1 MLLPISQIAKSNFEP
16 LLEACFQ
23 CFGRLKPMTVL
34 VTGGAGYI
42 GSHVVRLLQNRG
54 QKVIVVDDMSEG
66 IKPRIG
72 NTPLIQI
79 DLASHAAVSKLVEV
93 FKEENVQA
101 VVHLAARKKV
111 GESVERPDWY
121 HQQNVGGLQNLLSA
135 MKQAQ
140 VSRLV
145 FSSSAA
151 TYGVPDVDQV
161 SEDFNCK
168 PINPYGQ
175 TKLDGEHLV
184 QAAALEWGL
193 REVSLR
199 YFNVAGTGWDDLVD
213 TQVANLVPIV
223 FKSLAEGDAPKI
235 FGNDWPTPD
244 GTCVRDYVHVLDLA
258 EAHLAAL
265 DYLETENRKRD
276 VFNVGTGEGSSVLDV
291 INTVAAV
298 TGQKIVP
305 DFQPRRAGDP
315 ASLCADVSRIKQTLG
330 WEATHNLHDII
341 ASVWKAHQR

>member
-1 MLLPISQIAKSNFEP
+1 
-16 LLEACFQ
+16 
-23 CFGRLKPMTVL
+23 MTVL

-54 QKVIVVDDMSEG
+54 QKVIVLDDMSEG

-93 FKEENVQA
+93 FKEENVQS

>member
-1 MLLPISQIAKSNFEP
+1 
-16 LLEACFQ
+16 
-23 CFGRLKPMTVL
+23 MTVL

-42 GSHVVRLLQNRG
+42 GSHVVRLLQQRG
-54 QKVIVVDDMSEG
+54 DSVVVVDDMSEG
-66 IKPRIG
+66 ILSRLG
-72 NTPLIQI
+72 DTPLVQL
-79 DLASHAAVSKLVEV
+79 DLSAPDAVSKLVDVLGEFSV
-93 FKEENVQA
+93 SA

-111 GESVERPDWY
+111 GESVERPIWY
-121 HQQNVGGLQNLLSA
+121 QEQNVGGLENLLSA
-135 MKQAQ
+135 MEQSK

-151 TYGVPDVDQV
+151 TYGIPDVDQV
-161 SEDFNCK
+161 AEDFECQ

-175 TKLDGEHLV
+175 TKLTGEQLV
-184 QAAALEWGL
+184 QAAARNWGL

-223 FKSLAEGDAPKI
+223 FKSLSEGREPKI

-258 EAHLAAL
+258 EAHLVAL
-265 DYLETENRKRD
+265 DYLNTDHRTHD
-276 VFNVGTGEGSSVLDV
+276 VFNIGTGEGSSVLDV

-305 DFQPRRAGDP
+305 DIEQRRPGDP
-315 ASLCADVSRIKQTLG
+315 AYLCADVSRIKETLG

-341 ASVWKAHQR
+341 ASVWKAQSR

>member
-1 MLLPISQIAKSNFEP
+1 
-16 LLEACFQ
+16 
-23 CFGRLKPMTVL
+23 MTVL

-54 QKVIVVDDMSEG
+54 QNVVVVDDLSEG
-66 IKPRIG
+66 IRSRIG
-72 NTPLIQI
+72 AAPLFSI
-79 DLASHAAVSKLVEV
+79 DLAEQSSIAKLIDV
-93 FKEENVQA
+93 FREQNVTA

-121 HQQNVGGLQNLLSA
+121 HEQNVGGLKNLLSA
-135 MKQAQ
+135 MEQSK

-161 SEDFNCK
+161 PEDFDCK

-184 QAAALEWGL
+184 QAAAKAWGL

-213 TQVANLVPIV
+213 TQIANLVPIV
-223 FKSLAEGDAPKI
+223 FKSLADGKAPTV

-258 EAHLAAL
+258 EAHIAAL
-265 DYLETENRKRD
+265 EYLESDTREFD
-276 VFNVGTGEGSSVLDV
+276 VFNVGSGLGSSVMDV
-291 INTVAAV
+291 INEVASV
-298 TGQKIVP
+298 TGKTIIP
-305 DFQPRRAGDP
+305 SIEPRRAGDP
-315 ASLCADVSRIKQTLG
+315 AFLCADVSRIEATLG
-330 WEATHNLHDII
+330 WKATHNLHDII
-341 ASVWKAHQR
+341 ESVWKAHNH

>member
-1 MLLPISQIAKSNFEP
+1 
-16 LLEACFQ
+16 
-23 CFGRLKPMTVL
+23 MTVL

-54 QKVIVVDDMSEG
+54 QNVVVVDDLSEG
-66 IKPRIG
+66 IRSRIG
-72 NTPLIQI
+72 AAPLFSI
-79 DLASHAAVSKLVEV
+79 DLAEQSSIAKLIDV
-93 FKEENVQA
+93 FREQNVTA

-121 HQQNVGGLQNLLSA
+121 HEQNVGGLKNLLSA
-135 MKQAQ
+135 MEQSK

-161 SEDFNCK
+161 PEYFDCK

-184 QAAALEWGL
+184 QAAAKTWGL

-213 TQVANLVPIV
+213 TQIANLVPIV
-223 FKSLAEGDAPKI
+223 FKSLADGKAPTV

-265 DYLETENRKRD
+265 EYLESDTREFD
-276 VFNVGTGEGSSVLDV
+276 VFNVGSGLGSSVMDV
-291 INTVAAV
+291 INEVASV
-298 TGQKIVP
+298 TGKTIIP
-305 DFQPRRAGDP
+305 SIEPRRAGDP
-315 ASLCADVSRIKQTLG
+315 AFLCADVSRIEGTLG
-330 WEATHNLHDII
+330 WKATHNLHDII
-341 ASVWKAHQR
+341 ESVWKAHNH

>member
-1 MLLPISQIAKSNFEP
+1 
-16 LLEACFQ
+16 
-23 CFGRLKPMTVL
+23 MTVL

-54 QKVIVVDDMSEG
+54 QNVVVVDDLSEG
-66 IKPRIG
+66 IRSRIG
-72 NTPLIQI
+72 AAPLFSI
-79 DLASHAAVSKLVEV
+79 DLAEQSSIAKLMDV
-93 FKEENVQA
+93 FREQNVTA

-121 HQQNVGGLQNLLSA
+121 HEQNVGGLKNLLSA
-135 MKQAQ
+135 MEQSK

-161 SEDFNCK
+161 PEDFDCK

-184 QAAALEWGL
+184 QAAAKAWGL

-213 TQVANLVPIV
+213 TQIANLVPIV
-223 FKSLAEGDAPKI
+223 FKSLADGKAPTV

-265 DYLETENRKRD
+265 EYLESDTREFD
-276 VFNVGTGEGSSVLDV
+276 VFNVGSGLGSSVMDV
-291 INTVAAV
+291 INEVASV
-298 TGQKIVP
+298 TGKTIIP
-305 DFQPRRAGDP
+305 SIEPRRAGDP
-315 ASLCADVSRIKQTLG
+315 AFLCADVSRIEATLG
-330 WEATHNLHDII
+330 WKATHNLHDII
-341 ASVWKAHQR
+341 ESVWKAHNH